1 MQGQI
6 PNDMDQCYCEK
17 QDKWL
22 KSGEFYTYRDGSKT
36 KMCKKCLTMHV
47 DPFKPETYT
56 WLLKEMDVPYIEGE
70 WKTLVDKDFAKKG
83 PKKMSGTAIF
93 GKYISKMKLQ
103 QFKNYRWAD
112 TEKLRHDLNEKNAA
126 ARREETEAD
135 KEFKEELQKKFD
147 AGEISEAEYKTLM
160 PTEVQNEQVNP
171 TTTEEVYNASM
182 AGNAYDETKFINEK
196 DLPDPAAE
204 LTDEDKIYLA
214 MKWGRVYKPNEW
226 VTLER
231 DYKNMMDSFDI
242 QDADTKSSL
251 ILICKLNLKANQ
263 ALDEGD
269 YDGFAKLSRELGN
282 QRKLANFAAVGRKKD
297 EKTDF
302 VDSVGEMV
310 AYCEKYGGQIPEMKI
325 TAAKDVVDT
334 IITDQ
339 QNYLKS
345 LVYSDPSLAREI
357 EDYIKNKEIQAQ
369 QKKDREAAKA
379 QGLDQPEISD
389 DDIADYHA
397 FIHEEQEKDDI
408 IVEGDEA

>member
-1 MQGQI
+1 
-6 PNDMDQCYCEK
+6 
-17 QDKWL
+17 
-22 KSGEFYTYRDGSKT
+22 
-36 KMCKKCLTMHV
+36 MHV

-182 AGNAYDETKFINEK
+182 AGNAYDETEFINEK

-408 IVEGDEA
+408 IVEGNEA